1 MRLEDCTKAELISI
15 IRRTCG
21 FFSPINKDYYIE
33 KALDEIKHEREIKQ
47 LNKAEE
53 YGKKANEARK
63 QYCEFLKKYEGKK
76 LTDIPP
82 DEVNKAVELLKIA
95 DFNDQEYLKLIKAR

>member
-1 MRLEDCTKAELISI
+1 MRQCDLKI
-15 IRRTCG
+15 
-21 FFSPINKDYYIE
+21 
-33 KALDEIKHEREIKQ
+33 
-47 LNKAEE
+47 
-53 YGKKANEARK
+53 ARK

-95 DFNDQEYLKLIKAR
+95 DYNDQEYFKLIKAR